1 MGTITEKAGDQRGS
15 QSDDKVDVEQLDR
28 AAVPPVTLQ
37 SFAHLDEK
45 KILRKV
51 SLQPVYYAFFSM

>member
-1 MGTITEKAGDQRGS
+1 MGYSEKHDGSGS

-28 AAVPPVTLQ
+28 ATVPTMTLE

-45 KILRKV
+45 AILRKV
-51 SLQPVYYAFFSM
+51 CSPGLMSMLLTLT

>member
-1 MGTITEKAGDQRGS
+1 MGYSEKNDGSGS

-28 AAVPPVTLQ
+28 ATVPAVTLE

-45 KILRKV
+45 AILRKV
-51 SLQPVYYAFFSM
+51 SFL